1 MLDFLFLSIIVEG
14 HHVRDVIVWRTA
26 SCSCPTRLGVGPLVQ
41 TNQTTLKLL
50 MAATVERNVQE
61 SSATAPDV
69 TRMQLAPTP
78 PAPGHH
84 RLGEGWHPWHSVAG
98 LMGYGR
104 RGTLRNKHIFTLCF
118 KFVLGIGQVI
128 LKSFR
133 SLRISRLTGT
143 AIDCSYWCSFCN
155 FSANS

>member
-1 MLDFLFLSIIVEG
+1 MLDFFIPFYYCRGAPWLRC
-14 HHVRDVIVWRTA
+14 HCVWRIA
-26 SCSCPTRLGVGPLVQ
+26 SWLLSNSSFGVGSIVQ

-61 SSATAPDV
+61 SSATSPV
-69 TRMQLAPTP
+69 TRVEPAPTP
-78 PAPGHH
+78 PAPGPR
-84 RLGEGWHPWHSVAG
+84 RLGDGWHPWHSVAG

-128 LKSFR
+128 LKAYVHCVCLS
-133 SLRISRLTGT
+133 
-143 AIDCSYWCSFCN
+143 
-155 FSANS
+155 

>member
-1 MLDFLFLSIIVEG
+1 MLDFLFLSITVEAHHGCAAIVCG
-14 HHVRDVIVWRTA
+14 A
-26 SCSCPTRLGVGPLVQ
+26 LLLGSCPTRLFGVGSIVQ

-61 SSATAPDV
+61 SSATSPGV
-69 TRMQLAPTP
+69 TRVEPAPTP
-78 PAPGHH
+78 PAPGPR
-84 RLGEGWHPWHSVAG
+84 RLGDAWHPWHSVAG

-128 LKSFR
+128 LKAYVHCVC
-133 SLRISRLTGT
+133 LG
-143 AIDCSYWCSFCN
+143 
-155 FSANS
+155 